1 MTGERRPSPDWQVR
15 KTLEVLRG
23 EGVPF
28 EAAWYLAVRGQVC
41 DSYRSARGT
50 PPRALERAWPSPPN
64 LHPSTGAKRCAGCRF
79 AEEVATGGP
88 ARCALYEVE
97 VFAGVAW
104 PHRTLDREQWRA
116 AIATALGEW
125 RRAYDGQPSPVSA
138 VLDAIRLHAR
148 EPAADERRRAG

>member
-1 MTGERRPSPDWQVR
+1 VVTGERRPSPDWQVR
-15 KTLEVLRG
+15 KMLEVLRD

-41 DSYRSARGT
+41 DSYRSARGSVPQMT
-50 PPRALERAWPSPPN
+50 EVGASPPH
-64 LHPSTGAKRCAGCRF
+64 LHPSTGPKRCAGCRF
-79 AEEVATGGP
+79 AEKVATSGP
-88 ARCALYEVE
+88 ATCTLYGVD

-116 AIATALGEW
+116 AIGTALGEW

-138 VLDAIRLHAR
+138 VLDAIRLRAQETGSGGRRHA
-148 EPAADERRRAG
+148 